1 MARLSSA
8 SEMKRLTLLLIL
20 PLASLTALLFSGCG
34 GNGEEGGSNGGG
46 TVYPVRGVVQK
57 RMDDPSMILI
67 DHEEIPD
74 FMPRMIMPFRVLDP
88 SEFDGL
94 EPGMEVTL
102 DFHVTESDSW
112 ATNVAATGELGAI
125 TLEKRAD
132 SSKLLSVGD
141 VLPDYEF
148 VDETGRTVR
157 FSDFRGMP
165 VAVTF
170 VFSRCPVPE
179 YCPRMMNH
187 FASVRE
193 KLDSDPEAPE
203 AYRLLTISFDS
214 QHDSSEI
221 MKTWGASFG
230 HESGQPWSLL
240 STPESEVIDS
250 IASRV
255 GLRFGEANGTLQH
268 NLRTLVLDG
277 KGVIRALY
285 TDETWSVDDLILEIK
300 KSDS

>member
-1 MARLSSA
+1 
-8 SEMKRLTLLLIL
+8 MKRPGLLPVL
-20 PLASLTALLFSGCG
+20 PLVTLIVILFSGCG
-34 GNGEEGGSNGGG
+34 RNEGAADNEAEE

-57 RMDDPSMILI
+57 RMDDPSMLLI
-67 DHEEIPD
+67 DHEEIPG
-74 FMPRMIMPFRVLDP
+74 FMPRMVMPFRVLDP
-88 SEFDGL
+88 SLFDGL

-102 DFHVTESDSW
+102 DFHVTETDSW
-112 ATNVAATGELGAI
+112 ATNVVATGERGPI
-125 TLEKRAD
+125 TLEERAD
-132 SSKLLSVGD
+132 SSKLLGVGD
-141 VLPDYEF
+141 ELPDYEF
-148 VDETGRTVR
+148 VDETGKAVR

-187 FASVRE
+187 FATVRE
-193 KLDSDPEAPE
+193 KLDADPEAPKS
-203 AYRLLTISFDS
+203 YRLLTISFDS
-214 QHDSSEI
+214 EHDSSEI
-221 MKTWGASFG
+221 MKTWGAGYG
-230 HESGQPWSLL
+230 HKAGQSWSLL

-255 GLRFGEANGTLQH
+255 GLRFGESNGTLQH
-268 NLRTLVLDG
+268 NLRTLVLDRD
-277 KGVIRALY
+277 GVIRALY

>member
-1 MARLSSA
+1 
-8 SEMKRLTLLLIL
+8 MKRLTLLPVLTLVSLFAIL
-20 PLASLTALLFSGCG
+20 LSGCG
-34 GNGEEGGSNGGG
+34 GDAEVDRSTEGE

-57 RMDDPSMILI
+57 RMDDPSMVLI
-67 DHEEIPD
+67 DHEEIPG
-74 FMPRMIMPFRVLDP
+74 FMPRMVMPFRVLDP
-88 SEFDGL
+88 SGFEGI
-94 EPGMEVTL
+94 EPGMVVTL

-112 ATNVAATGELGAI
+112 ATNVVATGESGPI
-125 TLEKRAD
+125 TLEERAD

-148 VDETGRTVR
+148 IDETGKTVH

-187 FASVRE
+187 FATVRE
-193 KLDSDPEAPE
+193 KLDADPEAPK

-230 HESGQPWSLL
+230 HDPGQSWSLL

-255 GLRFGEANGTLQH
+255 GLRFGESNGTLQH

-277 KGVIRALY
+277 DGVIRALY